1 MKRLFYASSLLVAVL
16 LVVTGCA
23 TDKEMKGPMPTEDFM
38 IIAHRGASAY
48 APENT
53 MASFA
58 LAKKM
63 NADYIEL
70 DIQLTLDG
78 EIVVLHDT
86 DVMATTNSI
95 GDVSTFT
102 LKELQELTAK
112 FRNEDGKREVNGSAD
127 FYGIPTLKEVFD
139 HFGKDVHF
147 IVELKDTAK
156 YIDIEDKLVQLL
168 EDSDRIGT
176 DKEGNPITVIHSF
189 ETASLK
195 KVRKLHKDIPIVQ
208 IISFIVGDESDQAQL
223 SDVEVEEI
231 KTYADALDI
240 NYEALTAPFVELM
253 QEKGFPIYAYTVN
266 DAITVAKMK
275 EIGVNG
281 IHTNNPDLKSME

>member
-1 MKRLFYASSLLVAVL
+1 MKRLFNAGSLLVAVL

-23 TDKEMKGPMPTEDFM
+23 TDKEIKGPMPTDDFM

-112 FRNEDGKREVNGSAD
+112 FRNEDGKRDVNGSAD
-127 FYGIPTLKEVFD
+127 FYSIPTLKEVFD

-147 IVELKDTAK
+147 IVELKDTAN

-176 DKEGNPITVIHSF
+176 DKEGKPITVIHSF
-189 ETASLK
+189 DTASLK
-195 KVRKLHKDIPIVQ
+195 KVRKLNKDIPIVQ
-208 IISFIVGDESDQAQL
+208 IISFMVGDESDQAQL

-253 QEKGFPIYAYTVN
+253 QEKGFPVYAYTVN

-275 EIGVNG
+275 KIGVNG

>member
-1 MKRLFYASSLLVAVL
+1 MKKLLYAGSLLLAVL
-16 LVVTGCA
+16 LVVTGCG
-23 TDKEMKGPMPTEDFM
+23 TGKEIKGPMPTDGFL

-58 LAKKM
+58 LAKEM
-63 NADYIEL
+63 DADYIEL

-78 EIVVLHDT
+78 EMVVLHDT
-86 DVMATTNSI
+86 DVMATTDSI

-102 LKELQELTAK
+102 LAEIQELTAN
-112 FRNEDGKREVNGSAD
+112 FRNEDGKRVVNGPD
-127 FYGIPTLKEVFD
+127 DLYGIPTLKEVFD

-147 IVELKDTAK
+147 IVELKDTAN
-156 YIDIEDKLVQLL
+156 YIDIEDKLVKLL
-168 EDSDRIGT
+168 EETDRIGS
-176 DKEGNPITVIHSF
+176 DKDGNPITVIHSF
-189 ETASLK
+189 DTAALK
-195 KVRKLHKDIPIVQ
+195 KVHKLNKDIPIVQ
-208 IISFIVGDESDQAQL
+208 IISFMEEDESNQAQL
-223 SDVEVEEI
+223 SDDEVDEL

-240 NYEALTAPFVELM
+240 NFEALTAPFVEAM

-266 DAITVAKMK
+266 DAVTVAKMK

>member
-58 LAKKM
+58 IANKM